1 MKQLKELRF
10 EELTT
15 EQKLGM
21 VHTVYIRGDYS
32 DGNKEYIYNLI
43 RDHKLGAIWVQF
55 SEPGAQ
61 ECIDKIK
68 EIADYPILIFT
79 DAESGMGEYL
89 VGHHNAIGCTGDEK
103 YAYAFGKA
111 TAVTARKMGYNV
123 VCNPI
128 LDIKTNGWV
137 RSYGSDKTFIA
148 KMAAAEA
155 RGMHDGGVLAVGKHY
170 PSGNNPKEIDSH
182 MAEAVSYQTEEEL
195 VDYSLYAYI
204 ELIKEGLLDGLMS
217 GHHRFVN
224 IDPDAPASLSKKM
237 LDIIRNKGFDGF
249 FITDALCMM
258 GIRAKFGDVESKGL
272 AIAAGNDIALP
283 YNWQAKF
290 NYEALLTCYENGIIT
305 DERLDEAVKRVLE
318 AQHKALMLEKTSA
331 KELTEEEDRLAKNID
346 RDAVYA
352 VVDNEIP
359 TSISR
364 DGKHFFAL
372 MIRNEEGVGANGE
385 VAVDTFSNGWLYPSK
400 VTEKIKELF
409 PNSKVYAFHQ
419 FPKQGQNMHIL
430 NDSIDY
436 DDVIFLTFSE
446 PLAYTG
452 SEHLTRRVETLME
465 AMQYT
470 DRIST
475 LIHFGNPC
483 VLENLPHIPRC
494 IFGGLSEKSVTASL
508 EVLAGKYEAKG
519 VPTYD
524 FKLN

>member
-1 MKQLKELRF
+1 MKQLKELKF
-10 EELTT
+10 EELTA

-21 VHTVYIRGDYS
+21 IQTVYIRGDYS
-32 DGNKEYIYNLI
+32 DGNKEYIYDLI
-43 RDHKLGAIWVQF
+43 RNRKLGSIWVQF
-55 SEPGAQ
+55 SDKGAQ
-61 ECIDKIK
+61 ECLDRIK
-68 EIADYPILIFT
+68 EIADYPILIIT
-79 DAESGMGEYL
+79 DAESGMGDYL
-89 VGHHNAIGCTGDEK
+89 VGHHNAIGCTGNEK

-111 TAVTARKMGYNV
+111 TAVTAKKMGYNV

-128 LDIKTNGWV
+128 LDIKNNGWV

-155 RGMHDGGVLAVGKHY
+155 RGMHDGGVLTVGKHY

-182 MAEAVSYQTEEEL
+182 MAEAYSVQGEEEL
-195 VDYSLYAYI
+195 LDYSLFAYL

-217 GHHRFVN
+217 AHHRFVN

-237 LDIIRNKGFDGF
+237 LDIVREHGFDGF

-258 GIRAKFGDVESKGL
+258 GIRAKYGDVQSQGL
-272 AIAAGNDIALP
+272 SVAAGNDLVNV
-283 YNWQAKF
+283 YDWRAKF
-290 NYEALLTCYENGIIT
+290 NFEAVISCYEKGIIT

-318 AQHKALMLEKTSA
+318 AQHKALMLEKASA
-331 KELTEEEDRLAKNID
+331 NELTAEEDHLAKNID

-352 VVDNEIP
+352 VVDKEFP
-359 TSISR
+359 ASISR

-400 VTEKIKELF
+400 VTAKIKELF
-409 PNSKVYAFHQ
+409 PNSTVYSFHQ
-419 FPKQGQNMHIL
+419 FPKQVHNMRIL
-430 NDSIDY
+430 SDSIDY

-452 SEHLTRRVETLME
+452 SEHLTRRVETLIE

-508 EVLAGKYEAKG
+508 EVLAGECEAKG